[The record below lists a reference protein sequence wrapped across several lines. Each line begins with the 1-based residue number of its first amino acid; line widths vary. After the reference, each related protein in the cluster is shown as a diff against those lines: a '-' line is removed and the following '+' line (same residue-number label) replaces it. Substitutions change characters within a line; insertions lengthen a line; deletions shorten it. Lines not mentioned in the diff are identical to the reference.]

1 LDGGRARLGDIA
13 SALYP
18 DVPRVAGT
26 PLLCREGWVPD
37 APVPLAG
44 IRLGWD
50 DRPVP
55 PAVADPAD
63 GLPDGYRT
71 YAEAMRALAPPKV
84 FEDRPS
90 YRLLDADLPVLRFG
104 PARYFDG
111 VNVGEAVAHELAAAA
126 ERERA
131 GGAGEP
137 AAAAGEPTA
146 KAGESAAGAGGATA
160 KAGESAGGAG
170 EPTGGVGR
178 LPLRGRVGDPCDL
191 GRRPVLCAIT
201 TVTVTVSG
209 SYVLHRRDPAKVAH
223 AGGLHQ
229 VMPVGVFQPLHDEAP
244 DLWQCMVREYA
255 EEFLGMAEEYPA
267 GFVQEE
273 WPFHRAMTA
282 AREEGRLR
290 AYFLGLGVDPL
301 TFALDLLTVVAV
313 DDDLFGDLFAG
324 LVPVNDEGA
333 VSIAPFD
340 GTVPRPMQPAGAAA
354 LRLAWR
360 HRAALG
366 LAPGLTRG

>member
-1 LDGGRARLGDIA
+1 MDERGWRAARAALNNGRARLGEMA

-18 DVPRVAGT
+18 DVPRVAET
-26 PLLCREGWVPD
+26 PLLCREGWVPNT
-37 APVPLAG
+37 PVPLAD
-44 IRLGWD
+44 IRLEWD
-50 DRPVP
+50 EHPAP

-71 YAEAMRALAPPKV
+71 YAEAMAALAPPKV

-90 YRLLDADLPVLRFG
+90 YRLLDVRLPVLRFG

-111 VNVGEAVAHELAAAA
+111 VNVGESVAHELAT
-126 ERERA
+126 
-131 GGAGEP
+131 GADGL
-137 AAAAGEPTA
+137 
-146 KAGESAAGAGGATA
+146 
-160 KAGESAGGAG
+160 
-170 EPTGGVGR
+170 V
-178 LPLRGRVGDPCDL
+178 LRGRVGDPCDL
-191 GRRPVLCAIT
+191 ARRAALCAIT
-201 TVTVTVSG
+201 TVTVTSSG
-209 SYVLHRRDPAKVAH
+209 SYVLHWRDPVKVAH
-223 AGGLHQ
+223 AGGLCQ
-229 VMPVGVFQPLHDEAP
+229 VMPVGVFQPLHNEAP

-255 EEFLGMAEEYPA
+255 EEFLGMAEDYPA

-301 TFALDLLTVVAV
+301 TFALDLLTVVAI
-313 DDDLFGDLFAG
+313 DDDLFGDLFGG
-324 LVPVNDEGA
+324 LVPVNEEGT
-333 VSIAPFD
+333 VSIVPFD
-340 GTVPRPMQPAGAAA
+340 GSVPRPMQPAGAAV

-366 LAPGLTRG
+366 LTPGITSGLTRG